1 MGEMKLQ
8 KILQG
13 IGWSSRRNI
22 REAIN
27 EGRFSINGVVSKD
40 PNILLDPQKDH
51 LKFDENRVKV
61 KFAKKVYY
69 IFNKPIGVLTTLKDP
84 QGRKNISH
92 FIKKIPQRVYPVGR
106 LDYNSQ
112 GLIFLTNDGD
122 LADFIINSKNR
133 VPKTY
138 LVKVKGM
145 PSKAKLDFIL
155 KKGAF
160 VEGQKIKPISISFVK
175 KTKTG
180 NSWIRVAIYEG
191 KKHVIRKLMLFNGF
205 PVEKLKRSA
214 IGNIKLGNLPIG
226 YYRQLKEEDIDIFK
240 KKFMGKERINNIK
253 S

>member
-1 MGEMKLQ
+1 MEKIKLQ
-8 KILQG
+8 KILQS
-13 IGWSSRRNI
+13 IGWDSRRNI

-27 EGRFSINGVVSKD
+27 EGHFSVNGVVSKD
-40 PNILLDPQKDH
+40 PNILLDPVKDH
-51 LKFDENRVKV
+51 LKFDGNRVKV
-61 KFAKKVYY
+61 KLEKKVYY
-69 IFNKPIGVLTTLKDP
+69 VFNKPIGVLTTMKDP

-92 FIKKIPQRVYPVGR
+92 FIKKIPERVYPVGR

-122 LADFIINSKNR
+122 LADFIINSKNK

-138 LVKVKGM
+138 LVKVKGLPGKEKFDM
-145 PSKAKLDFIL
+145 IL

-160 VEGQKIKPISISFVK
+160 VEGQRVRPISISFVK

-191 KKHVIRKLMLFNGF
+191 KKHIIRKLMLFNGF

-226 YYRQLKEEDIDIFK
+226 YYKQLKEEDIDIFR
-240 KKFMGKERINNIK
+240 KKFMVKKERKN
-253 S
+253 